1 MSFSIFQSFSVR
13 KINAQSASLRSLV
26 AAESTLQQLM
36 QPARDYPLF
45 CVDFQCIY
53 LLNTGI
59 KVFLDF
65 LGFDLDPLT
74 FRGHYH

>member
-26 AAESTLQQLM
+26 AAESTLQQPM

-45 CVDFQCIY
+45 LCGLRMCIPIV
-53 LLNTGI
+53 NWN
-59 KVFLDF
+59 KSVPQF
-65 LGFDLDPLT
+65 LGV
-74 FRGHYH
+74 